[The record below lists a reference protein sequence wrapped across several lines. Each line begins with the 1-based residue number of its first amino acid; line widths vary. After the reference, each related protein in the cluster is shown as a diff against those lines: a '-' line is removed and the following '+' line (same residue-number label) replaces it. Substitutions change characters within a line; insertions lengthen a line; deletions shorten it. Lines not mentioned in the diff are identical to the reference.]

1 MNELSRLKPPAG
13 AVRKETRKGRGPGSG
28 KGKTSAR
35 GQKGQKSRSGGS
47 PPPGFEGGQ
56 MPLQRRLPK
65 GGFTNIFRVEYSIVN
80 VKQLDARFEDGAV
93 VDPQGLVDAGLARNT
108 RRPVKVLGNGEIGKK
123 LTVKVHKISATAQSK
138 VEAAGGTVEVIGG

>member
-13 AVRKETRKGRGPGSG
+13 AVRKRMRKGRGPGSG

-35 GQKGQKSRSGGS
+35 GQKGQKSRSGGA

-65 GGFTNIFRVEYSIVN
+65 GGFTNIFRVEYSEVN
-80 VKQLDARFEDGAV
+80 VKQLEARFEEGAV
-93 VDPQGLVDAGLARNT
+93 VDPQGLVDAGLTRNT
-108 RRPVKVLGNGEIGKK
+108 RQPVKLLGNGDVTKK
-123 LTVKVHKISATAQSK
+123 FTVKVHKVSASAQSK

>member
-13 AVRKETRKGRGPGSG
+13 AVRKRTRKGRGPGSG

-65 GGFTNIFRVEYSIVN
+65 GGFTNIFRVEHSEVN
-80 VKQLDARFEDGAV
+80 VKQLESRFEEGAV
-93 VDPQGLVDAGLARNT
+93 VDPQGLVDAGLVRNT
-108 RRPVKVLGNGEIGKK
+108 RQPVKLLGNGEVTKK
-123 LTVKVHKISATAQSK
+123 FTVKVHKVSATAQAK